1 MNRFPLENRTACNL
15 PTHAR
20 ETNTDLLRDRTPVG
34 GYTQVLPVEFVNGRV
49 VSLTEACRTPDDD
62 LQHGL
67 EFGRRST
74 DDLENLGCRP
84 LLFKRLVT
92 LAGEPRDV
100 CFLAV
105 IRGTVARSGRNA
117 ALRYLRLA
125 LSRFSRFAACSGAPS
140 HRPPKA

>member
-49 VSLTEACRTPDDD
+49 VSLTEARRTSDYN

-67 EFGRRST
+67 EFGR
-74 DDLENLGCRP
+74 
-84 LLFKRLVT
+84 
-92 LAGEPRDV
+92 
-100 CFLAV
+100 
-105 IRGTVARSGRNA
+105 
-117 ALRYLRLA
+117 
-125 LSRFSRFAACSGAPS
+125 
-140 HRPPKA
+140 